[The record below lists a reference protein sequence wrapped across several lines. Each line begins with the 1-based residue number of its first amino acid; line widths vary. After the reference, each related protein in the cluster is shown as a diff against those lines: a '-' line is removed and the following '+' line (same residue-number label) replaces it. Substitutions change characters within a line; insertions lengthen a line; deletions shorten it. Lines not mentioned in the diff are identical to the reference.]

1 MKRKITIS
9 VFAFMLVFT
18 ACQKNEIQDS
28 AQKVDVASYETQ
40 LSQDYNQ
47 ASLYHSALMSTTTS
61 TDTTT
66 TPGTTTTTGGDGTG
80 HASHHIIGL
89 NKVNSLDISYN
100 MLMFAKNDS
109 LFSEHYFK
117 YCIDMLK
124 NDIMVVDSTGLMG
137 KNTTTMTTGNMM
149 NGGSMGNMMDKDK
162 MLAFMDS
169 MHLSIKNSSNR
180 DYMRNDSIMHDHM
193 VMCKTMSIQT
203 DSVENIYTKMF
214 FLRKNHKIKY

>member
-1 MKRKITIS
+1 
-9 VFAFMLVFT
+9 
-18 ACQKNEIQDS
+18 
-28 AQKVDVASYETQ
+28 
-40 LSQDYNQ
+40 
-47 ASLYHSALMSTTTS
+47 
-61 TDTTT
+61 
-66 TPGTTTTTGGDGTG
+66 
-80 HASHHIIGL
+80 
-89 NKVNSLDISYN
+89 
-100 MLMFAKNDS
+100 
-109 LFSEHYFK
+109 
-117 YCIDMLK
+117 MLK

-149 NGGSMGNMMDKDK
+149 NDGSMGNMMDKDK